1 MIKIKCAISIEK
13 PYSRYGQASN
23 TDDIHLLDGL
33 YKVKIYYSIL
43 EIEIYLTL
51 DIFVGLW

>member
-43 EIEIYLTL
+43 EIEIYLNL
-51 DIFVGLW
+51 DIFVGL

>member
-1 MIKIKCAISIEK
+1 MIKIKCTKSIEK
-13 PYSRYGQASN
+13 PYSRYGHISN

-43 EIEIYLTL
+43 KIEIYLTL
-51 DIFVGLW
+51 DIFVGL